1 MRSPVRI
8 SSRSLQFR
16 NRVDP
21 GPRNPLPHI
30 PGVDQSAALWRQPVV
45 AVYCTEAGKKPG
57 HEDVEL
63 SLGGPFTSLSPL
75 RLEDMTARS
84 SADIQGRARLYFAD
98 IPQIQGNSSG
108 ALISQAAN
116 STRFCLIAAR
126 WVESEAWA
134 SKPADMFTQ
143 TGISIDHSTALSQ
156 YFSGPSGLLKISPE

>member
-1 MRSPVRI
+1 MRSPARI

-75 RLEDMTARS
+75 RREDMTARS

-126 WVESEAWA
+126 WVYPLGRPSN
-134 SKPADMFTQ
+134 PADMFTL
-143 TGISIDHSTALSQ
+143 TATSIFHSTAVSLF
-156 YFSGPSGLLKISPE
+156 FSGPAGRLM